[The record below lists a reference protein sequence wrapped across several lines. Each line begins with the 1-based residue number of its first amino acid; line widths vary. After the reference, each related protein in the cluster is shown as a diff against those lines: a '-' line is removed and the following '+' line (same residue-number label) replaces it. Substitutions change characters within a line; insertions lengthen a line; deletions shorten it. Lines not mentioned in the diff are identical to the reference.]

1 MEVRLIK
8 WRYGFP
14 LNVTPYELGREI
26 GMALDTV
33 PNALEE
39 LKVVYSNR
47 KLTITPWLV
56 RENTHDLYWTDS
68 GGNFI
73 AEFSKQDI
81 QEVERGIREWL
92 REWRE
97 STVLGKLGKQVW
109 PTKSNPA
116 VPEAVIEKGQILSI
130 ENPKPV
136 NKALEGKRV
145 KVYEVRPDGRLAAH
159 FVDKADIQRW
169 SAKIYIFDRM
179 ELLPKPPAVSV
190 VDYDRCYSLEELR
203 EMARQAGLSPS
214 GSKKEIA
221 ARLIAKGVK

>member
-8 WRYGFP
+8 WQYGYP

-39 LKVVYSNR
+39 LKLVYSNR

-81 QEVERGIREWL
+81 QEVERGILEWL

-97 STVLGKLGKQVW
+97 SIVLGKLGKQVW
-109 PTKSNPA
+109 PTTESNPGA
-116 VPEAVIEKGQILSI
+116 VPVVRLTEEEFVEEKL
-130 ENPKPV
+130 
-136 NKALEGKRV
+136 ALRRKQAEKVGVPFDEKR
-145 KVYEVRPDGRLAAH
+145 ERA
-159 FVDKADIQRW
+159 
-169 SAKIYIFDRM
+169 
-179 ELLPKPPAVSV
+179 LLRGEYRIIAPPAMSV
-190 VDYDRCYSLEELR
+190 VDYDRKYSLSELR
-203 EMARQAGLSPS
+203 EKAKQAGLSAS

-221 ARLIAKGVK
+221 TRLIAKGVV